1 MILAIL
7 KTFLSAPVCYVLMTI
22 ITLVSLVAL
31 KDQKLFFHLVMHPN
45 GIVASKEYYRLMSGD
60 LIHNDL
66 IHLLINQIMLFTF
79 GARLENHL
87 LLTTDQGSLKFLIIF
102 VSSCLTAGLL
112 TTIRHWREPDYSNVG
127 TSGSIIGC
135 MLGYVMVQPD
145 IIAFYLPV
153 IGGVRNI
160 YGGLICIIAY
170 MIYQFRSNRAN
181 INHEVHFFGGLGG
194 ILATWLLNW

>member
-1 MILAIL
+1 M
-7 KTFLSAPVCYVLMTI
+7 KTFLSAPICYGLMAI
-22 ITLVSLVAL
+22 ITLVSLCAL
-31 KDQKLFFHLVMHPN
+31 KDQKLFFHLVLHPN
-45 GIVASKEYYRLMSGD
+45 GVIESKEYYRLITGD
-60 LIHNDL
+60 LVHNDL
-66 IHLLINQIMLFTF
+66 IHFLINQIMMFTF

-87 LLTTDQGSLKFLIIF
+87 LLTTNQGSLSFLIIYL
-102 VSSCLTAGLL
+102 SSCLSASLF
-112 TTIRHWREPDYSNVG
+112 TTTRHWREPDYSNAG

-153 IGGVRNI
+153 VGGIKNI

-170 MIYQFRSNRAN
+170 MIYQFRSDRAN

-194 ILATWLLNW
+194 ILATWILTGN